1 MGDFPDFPD
10 NVRAVLAIDLE
21 DGWEP
26 DIGRLVW
33 MLDAARRRTLEQLE
47 SIAAGQEQAIIDW
60 RAGPQANSV
69 GTTLYHLAAIE
80 ASWLYDEALEQPYP
94 EEVEALFPY
103 KVREEVGVLTHIGGQ
118 TLSEHLQRLEM
129 CHNQLRSAYRTM
141 TLDDFRRL
149 HHLDLYSVTPEWV
162 LHHLIQHE
170 AEHRSQLVAA
180 RTMAERA
187 LGIRD

>member
-10 NVRAVLAIDLE
+10 NARAVLAIDLE

-47 SIAAGQEQAIIDW
+47 GIAAGQEQAIIDW
-60 RAGPQANSV
+60 RAGPQGNSV
-69 GTTLYHLAAIE
+69 GTTLYHLAGIE

-103 KVREEVGVLTHIGGQ
+103 EVREEDGVLTHVAGQ
-118 TLSEHLQRLEM
+118 SLSEHLQRLEI
-129 CHNQLRSAYRTM
+129 CHKHLLHAYQNM
-141 TLDDFRRL
+141 ALDDFRWL
-149 HHLDLYSVTPEWV
+149 HDLELYSVTPEWV
-162 LHHLIQHE
+162 LYHLIQHE

-187 LGIRD
+187 LSIWD

>member
-1 MGDFPDFPD
+1 MADFPDFPD
-10 NVRAVLAIDLE
+10 NMRAVLAIDLE

-33 MLDAARRRTLEQLE
+33 MLDAARRRTLGELE
-47 SIAAGQEQAIIDW
+47 GIATGQEQAIIDW

-69 GTTLYHLAAIE
+69 GTTLYHLADIE

-94 EEVEALFPY
+94 EEIAALFPY
-103 KVREEVGVLTHIGGQ
+103 ETREEDGVLTHIVGQ
-118 TLSEHLQRLEM
+118 TLSEHLQRLQM
-129 CHNQLRSAYRTM
+129 CHNRVRAAYRTM
-141 TLDDFRRL
+141 PLDDFRQL
-149 HHLDLYSVTPEWV
+149 HHFEYYSATPEWV

-180 RTMAERA
+180 RRAAERA
-187 LGIRD
+187 LGLKQ